1 MSGLRLLH
9 GEHGAHA
16 DDGAGREE
24 QGMTSYFDRRGRL
37 VEVWES
43 GAIVTYNHSSRQGEC
58 AKCGR
63 RFIRRAVD
71 ASDDGSLCLDCYKD
85 WKESR

>member
-1 MSGLRLLH
+1 MSDMKY
-9 GEHGAHA
+9 GE
-16 DDGAGREE
+16 GREE
-24 QGMTSYFDRRGRL
+24 QGTMSYFDRSGRL

-85 WKESR
+85 WKESL